1 MREAVGTTA
10 EQRQGGTSRG
20 AGVNPARFW
29 WRSEDASLSPDCYL
43 VGTEEQDTEGEEQKT
58 GGCCGLVPS
67 APSTV
72 LRREL
77 GDTLWLPSPAT
88 SQHAQSRV
96 GRVSSCSVQAD
107 HCWFCFLQ
115 LCSH

>member
-1 MREAVGTTA
+1 MREAVGTTS

-58 GGCCGLVPS
+58 GRW
-67 APSTV
+67 V
-72 LRREL
+72 LRVGSQCSKYRAEKGAGRHTLVAQPRHIPTCPKQGGEGLEL
-77 GDTLWLPSPAT
+77 
-88 SQHAQSRV
+88 
-96 GRVSSCSVQAD
+96 
-107 HCWFCFLQ
+107 FCA
-115 LCSH
+115 S